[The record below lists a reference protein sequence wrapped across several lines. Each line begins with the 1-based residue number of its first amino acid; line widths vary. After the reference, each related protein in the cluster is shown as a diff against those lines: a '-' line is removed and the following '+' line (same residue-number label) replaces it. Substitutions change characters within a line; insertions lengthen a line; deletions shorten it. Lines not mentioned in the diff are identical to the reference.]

1 MVNRP
6 DKTSLL
12 PKMEEAFKCYYRPL
26 NLYALHY
33 LKDVDH
39 SEDIVQECF
48 VALWEKLN
56 SDTLITDLKSYLYRM
71 VKNRCIDQLR
81 KDNFNDS
88 NIQASDLEETACA
101 EEYRERSETEA
112 RLWTAIDTLPEKC
125 RQALLLSKR
134 DGLKYQE
141 IATRMGISVNTVEN
155 HINKVLRTKARDIY
169 YFFFG

>member
-6 DKTSLL
+6 NQTSLL

-56 SDTLITDLKSYLYRM
+56 SDTLITDLKSYL
-71 VKNRCIDQLR
+71 
-81 KDNFNDS
+81 
-88 NIQASDLEETACA
+88 
-101 EEYRERSETEA
+101 
-112 RLWTAIDTLPEKC
+112 
-125 RQALLLSKR
+125 
-134 DGLKYQE
+134 
-141 IATRMGISVNTVEN
+141 
-155 HINKVLRTKARDIY
+155 
-169 YFFFG
+169 